1 MSAITYIV
9 MTVLVVFTASA
20 QQSVQRTASSMVGS
34 LSPVH
39 ELVRSG
45 KARFSLISKVTSDHI
60 TTVNLVLNDY
70 QAKPVSGY
78 AAPYLPSNIDAG
90 LLWKDFVN
98 EQLLIRAN
106 PQQITVKEQRDVEGA
121 GYAVGFVLDHSPSMT
136 VPRAVRMQRAVQ
148 SALNTFDVADF
159 VSVVKFTSRVKVEVP
174 LTDQREEY
182 MNGFQVN
189 GLNLRS
195 DGTAIYDAAIA
206 GMEELSKAP
215 KGTRKV
221 LVLFTDG
228 EDNSSSAK
236 LEEVTAFA
244 RANNILIHCIAYGV
258 SDAMP
263 LYAMSEQTGG
273 SIHTLRDVFD
283 FDNVFMGLYT
293 SLRNSYTIAID
304 SRVEEGE
311 ELVVNSTLSVGSYMG
326 GLQSSAVLAM
336 LPKERVDVSEESDKQ
351 VVVSVD
357 LAFDNNGISAADA
370 SFIDSVATLLV
381 QQRDV
386 SMEILHNAESG
397 IATEKNTGISRAQA
411 IRKELIK
418 RGVQP
423 NRVMSY
429 ASASPMLSQRQNAS
443 RGTTFVFSR

>member
-1 MSAITYIV
+1 
-9 MTVLVVFTASA
+9 
-20 QQSVQRTASSMVGS
+20 
-34 LSPVH
+34 
-39 ELVRSG
+39 
-45 KARFSLISKVTSDHI
+45 
-60 TTVNLVLNDY
+60 
-70 QAKPVSGY
+70 
-78 AAPYLPSNIDAG
+78 
-90 LLWKDFVN
+90 
-98 EQLLIRAN
+98 
-106 PQQITVKEQRDVEGA
+106 
-121 GYAVGFVLDHSPSMT
+121 
-136 VPRAVRMQRAVQ
+136 
-148 SALNTFDVADF
+148 
-159 VSVVKFTSRVKVEVP
+159 
-174 LTDQREEY
+174 
-182 MNGFQVN
+182 
-189 GLNLRS
+189 
-195 DGTAIYDAAIA
+195 
-206 GMEELSKAP
+206 MEELSKAP